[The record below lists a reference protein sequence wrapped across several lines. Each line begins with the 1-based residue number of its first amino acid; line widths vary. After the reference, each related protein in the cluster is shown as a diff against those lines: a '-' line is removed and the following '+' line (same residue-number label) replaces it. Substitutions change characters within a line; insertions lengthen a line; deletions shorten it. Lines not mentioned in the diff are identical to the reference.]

1 MDSDENF
8 EYQLKRWGIASLRTK
23 FLRDVI
29 EHRQLLDKYIRFSN
43 QYHDFV
49 QKRRKIDENTET
61 KEQQDLFA
69 KMRRKK
75 QIFQALK
82 TLLQNLVLCNDQEL
96 TLKHID
102 RISEWL
108 TDKLNA
114 AESS

>member
-1 MDSDENF
+1 MDSDENY

-61 KEQQDLFA
+61 KEQQDFFA

-82 TLLQNLVLCNDQEL
+82 TLL
-96 TLKHID
+96 
-102 RISEWL
+102 
-108 TDKLNA
+108 
-114 AESS
+114 